1 MEQRGTHCLQ
11 EQFVT
16 GYFFIYVRANAVRL
30 YSGSRI
36 NRRPV
41 LDAKPAQITRGLRDI
56 SCSREQA
63 AWKQPL
69 GPHIDAH
76 SAPMQPF
83 LSKWP
88 YTAEFVDRIR
98 IGRRGWAVDV
108 TCGTN
113 ERAVRVGRL

>member
-56 SCSREQA
+56 SCSR
-63 AWKQPL
+63 KQKATGYFYL
-69 GPHIDAH
+69 AVFIAFFF
-76 SAPMQPF
+76 PF
-83 LSKWP
+83 LGKYFLLQMQRKGGILLSIHCKMWYNIRY
-88 YTAEFVDRIR
+88 YTR
-98 IGRRGWAVDV
+98 
-108 TCGTN
+108 
-113 ERAVRVGRL
+113 